1 MRRTFIELVHIA
13 AGIVTTTVFASGAVW
28 ALPHAADT
36 IWAVAYGVIVVVV
49 LMGIRPLRLAWRADH
64 DDRPADG

>member
-1 MRRTFIELVHIA
+1 MRRTLIELLHIA
-13 AGIVTTTVFASGAVW
+13 AGIFATAVFAAGAVW
-28 ALPHAADT
+28 ALPH
-36 IWAVAYGVIVVVV
+36 VAYGVMVVVV